1 MRLTHISI
9 RNYRLLRRFSVE
21 LNDSDTTTIL
31 VGANNSG
38 KTSVMDALRLFVGS
52 PAEGRNR
59 LSVHDISQTHRRTIA
74 RLGKYITPDADEE
87 WLVEHLLKRM
97 PRIRIELI
105 FEYAEVSDDLAI
117 ASHLLCSLSP
127 DSNRV
132 ALRGEFSIDKPQ
144 KLIRDYKSRRR
155 QEDSLFD
162 FLNDNINA
170 YYSIYYYKRDPESA
184 YVSRIEGTDVVSR
197 LIRVDMISAQR
208 HMDDQETSRATRL
221 SRLLHDHYNRYYKHE
236 HVAAHNDIEEAV
248 RESAAHLTE
257 KYEGA
262 FERLTTRLGEFGY
275 ASGHTTPDLR
285 IRAEM
290 DAETVYR
297 DNTRVYYARENATP
311 SGRTETVELP
321 ERYNGLGFKN
331 LIYIVLQLESFRAA
345 VEAMADATPSVHIIA
360 IEEPEAHLHPQ
371 MQCVFVREISRVL
384 HNDHGPTA
392 QVVLSTHSS
401 HMVADSGFEPIR
413 YFKRRGGEVAV
424 RDLSQLLKHDG
435 KQDPTETVRFL
446 KRYMRL
452 THCDLF
458 FADKV
463 ILVEGQV
470 ERLLLPEVIDRYRSD
485 EEIASLRYEYVS
497 VTEIGG
503 AYAHK
508 LQPLIDFIEI
518 PTLIITDI
526 DAADD
531 SGNRVPVAEG
541 VKTTNQTLRQWLPG
555 KPALEDLLSADEYA
569 RTRKTAHVTY
579 QLPEI
584 DTPCGRSF
592 EEAFIYANHE
602 WLTAHYKEL
611 DASAGTLQNGIRG
624 GLIAAAYDV
633 ASRLTKVDFAIDLA
647 TADGWQAPQ
656 YILDGLRWLG
666 RQEVA

>member
-1 MRLTHISI
+1 MKLTHINI
-9 RNYRLLRRFSVE
+9 RNYRMLRRFSIN
-21 LNDSDTTTIL
+21 LNDSDPTTIL

-38 KTSVMDALRLFVGS
+38 KTSVMDALRLFIGR
-52 PAEGRNR
+52 PNEGKNH
-59 LSVHDISQTHRRTIA
+59 LSIHDISQKHRRTIA
-74 RLGKYITPDADEE
+74 CIGKYITPDADEE
-87 WLVEHLLKRM
+87 RLVERLKKRM
-97 PRIRIELI
+97 PRIRIDLI
-105 FEYAEVSDDLAI
+105 FEYNEVSDDLVI
-117 ASHLLCSLSP
+117 ASQLLCSLSP

-155 QEDSLFD
+155 KEDSLFD

-184 YVSRIEGTDVVSR
+184 YVSQIEGNNVVSR

-221 SRLLHDHYNRYYKHE
+221 SQLLHDHYNRYYKHE
-236 HVAAHNDIEEAV
+236 DPPAHNDIEEAV
-248 RESAAHLTE
+248 RESAACLTE
-257 KYEGA
+257 KYEGV
-262 FERLTTRLGEFGY
+262 FERLTTRLSEFGY

-290 DAETVYR
+290 DADTVYR
-297 DNTRVYYARENATP
+297 NNTHVYYARQRSTTLHNE
-311 SGRTETVELP
+311 TETIELP

-331 LIYIVLQLESFRAA
+331 LIYIVLQLESFRAS
-345 VEAMADATPSVHIIA
+345 VEAMVDAKPCVHIIA

-371 MQCVFVREISRVL
+371 MQCVFVREISKVL
-384 HNDHGPTA
+384 HNNHGPTA

-413 YFKRRGGEVAV
+413 YFKRQGDEVAV
-424 RDLSQLLKHDG
+424 RDLSQLLEHDG
-435 KQDPTETVRFL
+435 NTLRFL

-458 FADKV
+458 FADKA

-470 ERLLLPEVIDRYRSD
+470 ERLLLPEIIDRYKSD
-485 EEIASLRYEYVS
+485 DEISSLRHEYVS

-531 SGNRVPVAEG
+531 SGTRVPVAEG
-541 VKTTNQTLRQWLPG
+541 VTTTNQTLRRWLPA
-555 KPALEDLLSADEYA
+555 KPALEDLLSAEEHA

-579 QLPEI
+579 QFPET

-592 EEAFIYANHE
+592 EEAFIYANHK
-602 WLTAHYKEL
+602 WLSANYNEL
-611 DASAGTLQNGIRG
+611 DASAGTLQNGVSG
-624 GLIAAAYDV
+624 DLIAKAYDV